1 MTTPISR
8 QTAYKLWIANILSSP
23 YTKSTEEFAPNYI
36 KLNNQEI
43 SRVNVIATV
52 VETFVNQEQTLASIT
67 LDDGS
72 GSLRVRAFKEE
83 IKILTNVSM
92 GDLVMVIGKIKEYN
106 NERYIL
112 PEIVKPLTNAAW
124 GRLRR
129 LELLKT
135 FGEPPAQLTPPSP
148 SVEVQPAVYTQTIVE
163 PSSEFY
169 EQVRKAIEQSESGI
183 SPEALSA
190 NLNLSKEQINNTL
203 LDLMKNNE
211 IYQNKPG
218 HYKTL

>member
-92 GDLVMVIGKIKEYN
+92 GDLVMVI
-106 NERYIL
+106 
-112 PEIVKPLTNAAW
+112 
-124 GRLRR
+124 
-129 LELLKT
+129 
-135 FGEPPAQLTPPSP
+135 
-148 SVEVQPAVYTQTIVE
+148 
-163 PSSEFY
+163 
-169 EQVRKAIEQSESGI
+169 
-183 SPEALSA
+183 
-190 NLNLSKEQINNTL
+190 
-203 LDLMKNNE
+203 
-211 IYQNKPG
+211 
-218 HYKTL
+218 